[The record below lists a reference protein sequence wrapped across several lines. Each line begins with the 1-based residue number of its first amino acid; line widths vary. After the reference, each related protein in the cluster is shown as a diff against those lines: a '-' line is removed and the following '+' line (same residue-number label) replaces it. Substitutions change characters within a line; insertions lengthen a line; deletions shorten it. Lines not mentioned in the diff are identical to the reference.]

1 MAAGGHSVVLDC
13 AAGVNTAEQ
22 AVALASRC
30 VMSGRSVL
38 YVPCVS
44 DQKRR
49 FMQAMRANELGGLVL
64 DLADPDTNGAIDKQL
79 ITAVGFQ
86 SRGGDLPFR
95 PAVG

>member
-1 MAAGGHSVVLDC
+1 M
-13 AAGVNTAEQ
+13 
-22 AVALASRC
+22 ASRC

-86 SRGGDLPFR
+86 SGVATSRFDQLSDDWSACVR
-95 PAVG
+95 A

>member
-1 MAAGGHSVVLDC
+1 
-13 AAGVNTAEQ
+13 
-22 AVALASRC
+22 
-30 VMSGRSVL
+30 MSGRSVL

-64 DLADPDTNGAIDKQL
+64 DLADPDTNGGHRQAADHGGRL
-79 ITAVGFQ
+79 PV
-86 SRGGDLPFR
+86 RGGDLPFR